1 MELTDLIQ
9 HITLNEPHFM
19 WFLGAGAPRSAGLP
33 TAYNIIWDLKRRY
46 YALHENVDISELDI
60 TNEFVRKKIQ
70 LYMDNRAFPKEDAA
84 EEYSF
89 YFEKIFG
96 TN

>member
-1 MELTDLIQ
+1 MELIDFIQ
-9 HITLNEPHFM
+9 HFSLNAPQFM

-33 TAYNIIWDLKRRY
+33 TAYNLIWDLKKKY
-46 YALHENVDISELDI
+46 YARQENIDITELDT

-70 LYMDNRAFPKEDAA
+70 HYMDSRGFPKEDSV

-89 YFEKIFG
+89 YF
-96 TN
+96 

>member
-46 YALHENVDISELDI
+46 YALHENVDISELDMI
-60 TNEFVRKKIQ
+60 IFFTLSDFIFLFSVFRVI
-70 LYMDNRAFPKEDAA
+70 LSFPFRIIK
-84 EEYSF
+84 
-89 YFEKIFG
+89 
-96 TN
+96 

>member
-46 YALHENVDISELDI
+46 YALHENAGFRTDTEL
-60 TNEFVRKKIQ
+60 TT
-70 LYMDNRAFPKEDAA
+70 PKAMA
-84 EEYSF
+84 GIIRRS
-89 YFEKIFG
+89 KG
-96 TN
+96 K